1 LPGPWEVRCPGCGAP
16 TGDTAQLTV
25 GRIRML
31 PGRVMFRCGRQ
42 EGGCGRRWLT
52 SDGWYLIDGDDGYS
66 YARPWHQ
73 VEPLEEE

>member
-1 LPGPWEVRCPGCGAP
+1 
-16 TGDTAQLTV
+16 
-25 GRIRML
+25 
-31 PGRVMFRCGRQ
+31 MFRCGRQ